1 MTDPGFQLDEL
12 SIPTAPGRPG
22 WADFEAAAEVAA
34 TVEAEGYGSTEL
46 ALSAAESLPDW
57 LNQAWQ
63 PRRLFVARVDG
74 RIVARGVYETLADE
88 TPSDAAPA
96 DAAPAAE
103 PVAHAWI
110 AVQVLA
116 DQRRR
121 GIGTALF
128 DRLEAIAETSSR
140 PNQIVYTVSPD
151 AEGPRLHAPT
161 GFGSVPLGNPEVR
174 FLLGR
179 GYRLEQVVRTS
190 RLVLPADAGA
200 IERLRADAARTS
212 GDEYAVLCWTDRTP
226 AEWLD
231 DLAVLRTRMTTD
243 APSAGLEEPEDVWT
257 AARVVEE
264 EEAAAG
270 SPRSTFTA
278 VALHRPTGR
287 LVAFTE
293 LSVPRETA
301 RAVIQEDTLVLREH
315 RGHRLG
321 LLLKAANLQ
330 RVERERPGHP
340 SVLTFNAEEN
350 RHMLSVNETIGF
362 RSMGQEGAWRRSV
375 ADPVSAAAGS
385 AGTGGRTGS

>member
-1 MTDPGFQLDEL
+1 MTAPGFQLDEL
-12 SIPTAPGRPG
+12 FIPAAPGRPG
-22 WADFEAAAEVAA
+22 WADFEAATAVAA

-46 ALSAAESLPDW
+46 VLSAAELLPEW

-63 PRRLFVARVDG
+63 PRRLLVARVDG

-88 TPSDAAPA
+88 APA
-96 DAAPAAE
+96 DEAPIEDAPIE
-103 PVAHAWI
+103 DPVAHAWI

-116 DQRRR
+116 DHRRR

-128 DRLEAIAETSSR
+128 DRLEAIAESSSR
-140 PNQIVYTVSPD
+140 PIQIVYTVSPD

-190 RLVLPADAGA
+190 RLALPTDADAV
-200 IERLRADAARTS
+200 ERLRADAALAA
-212 GDEYAVLCWTDRTP
+212 GVDYAVLCWTDRTP
-226 AEWLD
+226 PEWLA

-257 AARVVEE
+257 AARVAEE

-278 VALHRPTGR
+278 VVLHRRTGR

-293 LSVPRETA
+293 LSVPRETS
-301 RAVIQEDTLVLREH
+301 RAVVQEDTLVLREH

-321 LLLKAANLQ
+321 LLLKTANLQ
-330 RVERERPGHP
+330 RLDRERPGHP

-350 RHMLSVNETIGF
+350 RHMLQVNEAIGF
-362 RSMGQEGAWRRSV
+362 RSIGQEGAWRRSV